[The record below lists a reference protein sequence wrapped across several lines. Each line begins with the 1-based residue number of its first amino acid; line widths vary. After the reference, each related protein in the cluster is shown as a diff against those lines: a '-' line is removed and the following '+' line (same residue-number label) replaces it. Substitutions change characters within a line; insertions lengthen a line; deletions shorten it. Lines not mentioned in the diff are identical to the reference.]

1 MKKYFILFF
10 LMMLQISCGNKASYA
25 PSGIISKSK
34 MVDIFVDVHLA
45 EAAAD
50 NHALTASQIN
60 SLMALRYDSLFR
72 KNETTFMEFKTSY
85 DYYAAHPAEIADIYD
100 EVVNKLTT
108 LESRV
113 SGGKPAR
120 FPKQLRDSLSHAS
133 E

>member
-1 MKKYFILFF
+1 MKKYFIISF
-10 LMMLQISCGNKASYA
+10 LMMLQVSCSDKASYA
-25 PSGIISKSK
+25 PSGMISKSK

-50 NHALTASQIN
+50 NRALTASQIN

-72 KNETTFMEFKTSY
+72 KNKTTFREFKASY

-120 FPKQLRDSLSHAS
+120 FPKQLGDSLPHSS